1 MAIKMV
7 LAGALLAL
15 LAFAAAPSAYAA
27 NDGDFAA
34 PPTASSPAPGAPS
47 STQAPAARPHR
58 AMDPAR
64 RAALRA
70 KRKARRE
77 ARRQARQQQEM
88 QGTMPN

>member
-7 LAGALLAL
+7 LAGASLAL
-15 LAFAAAPSAYAA
+15 FAFAAAPAAYAA

-34 PPTASSPAPGAPS
+34 PPAASSPASGVPS

-58 AMDPAR
+58 VMDPAK

-77 ARRQARQQQEM
+77 ARRQARQQQM
-88 QGTMPN
+88 QSTAPN